1 MNKLLSGVIASLLF
15 TCTSAWAQPVELRMS
30 WWGGNSRHQA
40 TLKAL
45 DAFEKAHPD
54 IKVKPEYTGWDGHL
68 SRLTTQMASGT
79 EPDVMQTNW
88 PWLIIFSKNGDG
100 YYDLDK
106 LKAELDLSQYQAQ
119 DLQSTT
125 INGKLNG
132 LPVSVNAPVFYY
144 NDVTWQKAGLAYPKN
159 WEAFFAAGKTF
170 QQKLGNN
177 YYPYT
182 MVDQDVILLLN
193 AYMMQTHRKP
203 MFNSD
208 GTFAWNDAQWDE
220 AFSFVKRLSDDHVL
234 PSPKTL
240 SSYGKGNLYEM
251 KPWIN
256 GEWGGLFT
264 WNITI
269 RMFANNMTPPAK
281 LVLGDY
287 VMQPGTEESGVY
299 FKTAQMLSV
308 AKSTKHPKEAAIL
321 VNYLLN
327 DPKSVEALGLERGIP
342 LNKAAETQLTE
353 QGLIDPQDPVI
364 AGLRQAQ
371 SLHQRTKEDGIIACS
386 SVSCVFDILETRLH
400 MGQQL
405 RQGVGL
411 LACAQRRRTRTDQAG
426 SGRQGKLLTPKNL
439 PVRR

>member
-45 DAFEKAHPD
+45 DAFEKSHPD
-54 IKVKPEYTGWDGHL
+54 IKVKAEYTGWDGHL

-327 DPKSVEALGLERGIP
+327 DPQSVEALGLERGIP

-353 QGLIDPQDPVI
+353 QGLIDP
-364 AGLRQAQ
+364 
-371 SLHQRTKEDGIIACS
+371 
-386 SVSCVFDILETRLH
+386 
-400 MGQQL
+400 
-405 RQGVGL
+405 
-411 LACAQRRRTRTDQAG
+411 
-426 SGRQGKLLTPKNL
+426 
-439 PVRR
+439 

>member
-1 MNKLLSGVIASLLF
+1 MNKIASGVIASLLLS
-15 TCTSAWAQPVELRMS
+15 CTSVWAQQPVELRMS

-45 DAFEKAHPD
+45 EAFEKTHPD
-54 IKVKPEYTGWDGHL
+54 IKVKAEYTGWDGHL

-88 PWLIIFSKNGDG
+88 PWLIIFSKNGEG
-100 YYDLDK
+100 YYDLNK
-106 LKAELDLSQYQAQ
+106 LKDQLDLSQYQAK

-125 INGKLNG
+125 VKGKLNG
-132 LPVSVNAPVFYY
+132 LPISVNAPVFYY
-144 NDVTWQKAGLAYPKN
+144 NDTTWKKAGLSYPKT
-159 WEAFFAAGKTF
+159 WDEFFAAGKTF

-177 YYPYT
+177 YYPYS

-193 AYMMQTHRKP
+193 AYMMQKYQKP
-203 MFNSD
+203 MFDSS
-208 GTFAWNDAQWDE
+208 GKFTWSEEQWAE
-220 AFSFVKRLSDDHVL
+220 AFNFVKRLSDDHIL

-251 KPWIN
+251 KPWIA

-287 VMQPGTEESGVY
+287 VMQPGSDESGVY
-299 FKTAQMLSV
+299 FKTAQMFSV

-321 VNYLLN
+321 VNFLLN
-327 DPKSVEALGLERGIP
+327 DPQSVEALGLERGIP
-342 LNKAAETQLTE
+342 LSKAAETLLTE
-353 QGLIDPQDPVI
+353 KGVIDPADPVV

-371 SLHQRTKEDGIIACS
+371 SLHTTAVATPYIEDLQVI
-386 SVSCVFDILETRLH
+386 
-400 MGQQL
+400 
-405 RQGVGL
+405 
-411 LACAQRRRTRTDQAG
+411 DQFTSA
-426 SGRQGKLLTPKNL
+426 REKLDQGKLTTAQVAAEFRQQVERI
-439 PVRR
+439 VRRLNR

>member
-1 MNKLLSGVIASLLF
+1 
-15 TCTSAWAQPVELRMS
+15 
-30 WWGGNSRHQA
+30 
-40 TLKAL
+40 
-45 DAFEKAHPD
+45 
-54 IKVKPEYTGWDGHL
+54 
-68 SRLTTQMASGT
+68 
-79 EPDVMQTNW
+79 
-88 PWLIIFSKNGDG
+88 
-100 YYDLDK
+100 
-106 LKAELDLSQYQAQ
+106 
-119 DLQSTT
+119 
-125 INGKLNG
+125 
-132 LPVSVNAPVFYY
+132 
-144 NDVTWQKAGLAYPKN
+144 
-159 WEAFFAAGKTF
+159 
-170 QQKLGNN
+170 
-177 YYPYT
+177 

-208 GTFAWNDAQWDE
+208 GTFAWNDGQWDE

-371 SLHQRTKEDGIIACS
+371 SLHTTAVATPYIEDLQVIDRFTAAREK
-386 SVSCVFDILETRLH
+386 LEQ
-400 MGQQL
+400 GQLPAQVAADF
-405 RQGVGL
+405 RQQVE
-411 LACAQRRRTRTDQAG
+411 RI
-426 SGRQGKLLTPKNL
+426 
-439 PVRR
+439 VRRLNR

>member
-30 WWGGNSRHQA
+30 WWGGNCRHQA

-45 DAFEKAHPD
+45 DAFEKSHPD
-54 IKVKPEYTGWDGHL
+54 IKVKAEYTGWDGHL

-208 GTFAWNDAQWDE
+208 GTFAWNDGQWDE

-371 SLHQRTKEDGIIACS
+371 SLHTTAVATPYIEDLQVIDRFTAAREK
-386 SVSCVFDILETRLH
+386 LEQ
-400 MGQQL
+400 GQLPAQVAADF
-405 RQGVGL
+405 RQQVE
-411 LACAQRRRTRTDQAG
+411 RI
-426 SGRQGKLLTPKNL
+426 
-439 PVRR
+439 VRRLNR

>member
-45 DAFEKAHPD
+45 DAFEKSHPD
-54 IKVKPEYTGWDGHL
+54 IKVKAEYTGWDGHL

-144 NDVTWQKAGLAYPKN
+144 NDVTWQKAGLTYPKN

-208 GTFAWNDAQWDE
+208 GTFAWNDGQWDE

-371 SLHQRTKEDGIIACS
+371 SLHTTAVATPYIEDLQVIDRFTAAREK
-386 SVSCVFDILETRLH
+386 LEQ
-400 MGQQL
+400 GQLPAQVAADF
-405 RQGVGL
+405 RQQVE
-411 LACAQRRRTRTDQAG
+411 RI
-426 SGRQGKLLTPKNL
+426 
-439 PVRR
+439 VRRLNR

>member
-1 MNKLLSGVIASLLF
+1 MMNKIASGVIASLLLS
-15 TCTSAWAQPVELRMS
+15 CTSVWAQQPVELRMS

-45 DAFEKAHPD
+45 EAFEKTHPD
-54 IKVKPEYTGWDGHL
+54 IKVKAEYTGWDGHL

-88 PWLIIFSKNGDG
+88 PWLIIFSKNGEG
-100 YYDLDK
+100 YYDLNK
-106 LKAELDLSQYQAQ
+106 LKDQLDLSQYQAK

-125 INGKLNG
+125 VKGKLNG
-132 LPVSVNAPVFYY
+132 LPISVNAPVFYY
-144 NDVTWQKAGLAYPKN
+144 NDATWKKAGLSYPKTWN
-159 WEAFFAAGKTF
+159 EFFAAGKTF

-177 YYPYT
+177 YYPYS

-193 AYMMQTHRKP
+193 AYMMQKYQKP
-203 MFNSD
+203 MFDSS
-208 GTFAWNDAQWDE
+208 GKFTWSEEQWAE
-220 AFSFVKRLSDDHVL
+220 AFNFVKRLSDDHIL

-251 KPWIN
+251 KPWIA

-287 VMQPGTEESGVY
+287 VMQPGSDESGVY
-299 FKTAQMLSV
+299 FKTAQMFSV

-321 VNYLLN
+321 VNFLLN
-327 DPKSVEALGLERGIP
+327 DPQSVEALGLERGIP
-342 LNKAAETQLTE
+342 LSKAAETLLTE
-353 QGLIDPQDPVI
+353 KGVIDPADPVV

-371 SLHQRTKEDGIIACS
+371 SLHTTAVATPYIEDLQVI
-386 SVSCVFDILETRLH
+386 
-400 MGQQL
+400 
-405 RQGVGL
+405 
-411 LACAQRRRTRTDQAG
+411 DQFTSA
-426 SGRQGKLLTPKNL
+426 REKLDQGKLTTTQVAAEFRQQVERI
-439 PVRR
+439 VRRLNR

>member
-15 TCTSAWAQPVELRMS
+15 SCTSAWAQPVELRMS

-45 DAFEKAHPD
+45 DAFEKSHPD
-54 IKVKPEYTGWDGHL
+54 IKVKAEYTGWDGHL

-208 GTFAWNDAQWDE
+208 GTFAWNDGQWDE

-287 VMQPGTEESGVY
+287 VMQPGTKESGVY

-371 SLHQRTKEDGIIACS
+371 SLHTTAVATPYIEDLQVIDRFTAAREK
-386 SVSCVFDILETRLH
+386 LEQ
-400 MGQQL
+400 GQLPAQVAADF
-405 RQGVGL
+405 RQQVE
-411 LACAQRRRTRTDQAG
+411 RI
-426 SGRQGKLLTPKNL
+426 
-439 PVRR
+439 VRRLNR

>member
-45 DAFEKAHPD
+45 DAFEKSHPD
-54 IKVKPEYTGWDGHL
+54 IKVKAEYTGWDGHL

-208 GTFAWNDAQWDE
+208 GTFAWNDGQWDE

-287 VMQPGTEESGVY
+287 VMQPGTKESGVY

-371 SLHQRTKEDGIIACS
+371 SLHTTAVATPYIEDLQVIDRFTAAREK
-386 SVSCVFDILETRLH
+386 LEQ
-400 MGQQL
+400 GQLPAQVAADF
-405 RQGVGL
+405 RQQVE
-411 LACAQRRRTRTDQAG
+411 RI
-426 SGRQGKLLTPKNL
+426 
-439 PVRR
+439 VRRLNR

>member
-1 MNKLLSGVIASLLF
+1 MNKLVSGVIASLLF
-15 TCTSAWAQPVELRMS
+15 SCTSAWAQQPVELRMS

-45 DAFEKAHPD
+45 EAFEKKYPD
-54 IKVKPEYTGWDGHL
+54 IKVKAEYTGWDGHL

-88 PWLIIFSKNGDG
+88 PWLIIFSKNGEG
-100 YYDLDK
+100 YYDLNK
-106 LKAELDLSQYQAQ
+106 LKSELDFSQYQAK

-125 INGKLNG
+125 VKGKLNG
-132 LPVSVNAPVFYY
+132 LPISVNAPVFYY
-144 NDVTWQKAGLAYPKN
+144 NDVTWQKAGLAYPKT
-159 WEAFFAAGKTF
+159 WDEFFAAGKVF

-193 AYMMQTHRKP
+193 AYMMQKHQKP

-208 GTFAWNDAQWDE
+208 GKFAWNDAQWIE
-220 AFSFVKRLSDDHVL
+220 AFNFVKRLSDDHVL

-240 SSYGKGNLYEM
+240 SAYGKGNLYEM

-287 VMQPGTEESGVY
+287 VMQPGTDESGVY
-299 FKTAQMLSV
+299 FKTSQMFSI
-308 AKSTKHPKEAAIL
+308 AKSTRHPKEAAIL
-321 VNYLLN
+321 LN
-327 DPKSVEALGLERGIP
+327 FLVSDPQSVEALGLERGIP
-342 LNKAAETQLTE
+342 LNKAAETLLTE
-353 QGLIDPQDPVI
+353 KGVIDPNDPVV

-371 SLHQRTKEDGIIACS
+371 SMHTTAVATPYIEDLQVIDQFTSAREKLDLGKQTTAE
-386 SVSCVFDILETRLH
+386 VVADFR
-400 MGQQL
+400 QQVE
-405 RQGVGL
+405 RI
-411 LACAQRRRTRTDQAG
+411 
-426 SGRQGKLLTPKNL
+426 
-439 PVRR
+439 VRRLNR